1 MAPPPKTPEEVEA
14 SNLFASYQ
22 RGWRTSAKGRR
33 PDVLFTEH
41 RNPELAKA
49 YQKGFDDQQVIAH
62 AAFEKAAKDY
72 GYELFGTGAEI
83 LR

>member
-1 MAPPPKTPEEVEA
+1 MAPPPKTQEEVDA
-14 SNLFASYQ
+14 GNLFASYQ

-33 PDVLFTEH
+33 PDPLFTEH
-41 RNPELAKA
+41 PKSEIATA
-49 YQKGFDDQQVIAH
+49 YRKGFDDQQVISH
-62 AAFEKAAKDY
+62 AAFERAAKEY